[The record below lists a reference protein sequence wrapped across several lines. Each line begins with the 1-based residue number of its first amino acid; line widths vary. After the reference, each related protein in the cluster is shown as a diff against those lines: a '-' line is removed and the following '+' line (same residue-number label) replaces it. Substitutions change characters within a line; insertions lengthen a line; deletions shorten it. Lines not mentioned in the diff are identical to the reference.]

1 VGILA
6 HREHL
11 FLSIVNSDSCLIVNT
26 YSPDRE
32 HFSKKTGIG
41 VHDAITPHGHR
52 LLQALEPAKLLSL
65 TGDK

>member
-1 VGILA
+1 LFD
-6 HREHL
+6 REHL
-11 FLSIVNSDSCLIVNT
+11 FL
-26 YSPDRE
+26 PERE
-32 HFSKKTGIG
+32 HFSKNTGIG